1 MVAPTIEPYF
11 IFRRACRGGIRQSSR
26 RAYVDGIDTPR
37 SAIRNPGVHRM
48 EDFLVRYGLLAV
60 FAGVALEGDVCAL
73 LAGVVAHL
81 GFFSLS
87 AAIATTCAGAVTA
100 DWTCYGVGRSRA
112 AAMRDT
118 AIYRRVGPF
127 IERLAQ
133 RVGAWEVTGA
143 RFVFGARVASM
154 LFWGMNRLPF
164 GRFVALD
171 FLGCALWSTLFVSTG
186 FVFSG
191 SAAMLIGRMKRAEHW
206 LLVALLVTVGVVVL
220 IRVAMRSRLR
230 RESNALRP

>member
-1 MVAPTIEPYF
+1 
-11 IFRRACRGGIRQSSR
+11 
-26 RAYVDGIDTPR
+26 
-37 SAIRNPGVHRM
+37 M

-87 AAIATTCAGAVTA
+87 TAIVTTCAGALTA
-100 DWTCYGVGRSRA
+100 DWMWYGVGRSRA
-112 AAMRDT
+112 AAMRDS

-133 RVGAWEVTGA
+133 RIGVWEVTGA
-143 RFVFGARVASM
+143 RFVFGARVPSM

-164 GRFVALD
+164 GRFIALD
-171 FLGCALWSTLFVSTG
+171 FLGCALWSTVFVAAG
-186 FVFSG
+186 FMFSG
-191 SAAMLIGRMKRAEHW
+191 SAAMLLGNMKRAEHW
-206 LLVALLVTVGVVVL
+206 LLAALLVTATAVLL
-220 IRVAMRSRLR
+220 IRRAMRSRLR
-230 RESNALRP
+230 RESTALRS